1 MNAVLF
7 HPKNKKEEALI
18 SNFIQESKIKSE
30 IIETDN
36 DDEEYISVEDFFDEL
51 EKEVIKKIKSNQEKA
66 LKKAL

>member
-36 DDEEYISVEDFFDEL
+36 DDEEYISVDDFFDEFRN
-51 EKEVIKKIKSNQEKA
+51 E
-66 LKKAL
+66 LKKAYKKKAKLQEI

>member
-36 DDEEYISVEDFFDEL
+36 DDEEYISVEDFFNEL

>member
-36 DDEEYISVEDFFDEL
+36 DDEEYISVEDFFNEL
-51 EKEVIKKIKSNQEKA
+51 KKEVIKKIKSNQEKA

>member
-51 EKEVIKKIKSNQEKA
+51 EKEVIKIFS
-66 LKKAL
+66 

>member
-36 DDEEYISVEDFFDEL
+36 DDEEYISVEDFFNEL
-51 EKEVIKKIKSNQEKA
+51 EKEVIKII
-66 LKKAL
+66 

>member
-36 DDEEYISVEDFFDEL
+36 DDEEYISVEDFFNEL
-51 EKEVIKKIKSNQEKA
+51 EKEVIKKIKSNH
-66 LKKAL
+66 